1 MKILQICAYGS
12 PTPGNFISC
21 LETLENSLKE
31 RNIGTVY
38 AFPEKAREKEW
49 CKKICERTK
58 VYFLP
63 EAKARILPQTYS
75 QIKKI
80 YEENDIGIV
89 HSHFELY
96 DIPAT
101 VTAPKNVKVFW
112 HLHDP
117 KKLGYQSASAAK
129 KLLTRLQYGFFGRKA
144 TLLSVSEEHMD
155 FVISLGFRKENT
167 VYFPNGIDTGRIK
180 TDSVFSKE
188 NNFLMFGWDYHRK
201 GVDLA
206 VEAMKLVQP
215 SDAKVFVVGE
225 ELCKTNLE
233 GCDHPG
239 VYFKEKSS
247 DVNRLYSGSKA
258 FLHISRAEGLSYAL
272 LEAIYYGLPVIC
284 SDIPEN
290 KVAEEFRGVIFTKN
304 ENIQDIANAIKTV
317 SETDG
322 LITEDIAYNRHV
334 IEDKYSL
341 TSWCKKLVDFYL
353 E

>member
-1 MKILQICAYGS
+1 MQILQICAYGS
-12 PTPGNFISC
+12 PTHGNFIRC
-21 LETLENSLKE
+21 LTAVENVLKE
-31 RNIGTVY
+31 KGIDTIY
-38 AFPEKAREKEW
+38 AFPEKAREKDW
-49 CKKICERTK
+49 CREIEKRTK

-75 QIKKI
+75 LIRKI
-80 YEENDIGIV
+80 YAENDIGIV

-117 KKLGYQSASAAK
+117 IKHGYEKAALPKKI
-129 KLLTRLQYGFFGRKA
+129 LTKLQYGVFSKRA
-144 TLLSVSEEHMD
+144 TLLSVSEEHKD
-155 FVISLGFRKENT
+155 FAISLGFKKENA
-167 VYFPNGIDTGRIK
+167 VYFPNGIDTRRIK

-206 VEAMKLVQP
+206 IEAMKAVRP
-215 SDAKVFVVGE
+215 TDAKVFVVGE

-233 GCDHPG
+233 NCDHPG
-239 VYFKEKSS
+239 VFFKEKSN
-247 DVNRLYSGSKA
+247 DVNTLYADAKA

-290 KVAEEFRGVIFTKN
+290 AVAIEFRGVTFTEN
-304 ENIQDIANAIKTV
+304 ENVSDIARAICSV
-317 SETDG
+317 AETDV
-322 LITEDIAYNRHV
+322 LSDTDIAFNRKR
-334 IEDKYSL
+334 IEEQYSL
-341 TSWCKKLVDFYL
+341 TSWCEKLVGLYL